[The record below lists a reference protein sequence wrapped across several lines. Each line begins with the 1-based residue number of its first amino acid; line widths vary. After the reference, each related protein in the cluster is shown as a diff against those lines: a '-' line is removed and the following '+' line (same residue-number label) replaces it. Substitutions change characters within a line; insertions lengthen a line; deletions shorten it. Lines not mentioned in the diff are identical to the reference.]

1 MSEEHEEGHHG
12 GHHWKIIAFIAFAG
26 ILGLLIFTSFYD
38 FPLTGKITGVN
49 SNNSVDFHGE
59 LSIPN
64 FEVVGNFE
72 KVEIRG
78 GSDSFFYVEG
88 EKFQMNSKNS
98 YIILSNYTG
107 EIFFNGEKISKLN
120 GKAAKVVM
128 NGVPIEPK
136 SKANM
141 KVSFEKEFP
150 YSFLNIQNKAMIKK
164 LSYVSSGKIDIDNGK
179 SLVNLENN
187 ELNIQNFE
195 GNIKVEKNVVKMIG
209 SVQKLEIDGKTK
221 FSIMA

>member
-1 MSEEHEEGHHG
+1 MS
-12 GHHWKIIAFIAFAG
+12 AG
-26 ILGLLIFTSFYD
+26 L
-38 FPLTGKITGVN
+38 PLPT
-49 SNNSVDFHGE
+49 
-59 LSIPN
+59 
-64 FEVVGNFE
+64 
-72 KVEIRG
+72 
-78 GSDSFFYVEG
+78 
-88 EKFQMNSKNS
+88 
-98 YIILSNYTG
+98 
-107 EIFFNGEKISKLN
+107 EIFIHGYVTVDGEKISKLN

-128 NGVPIEPK
+128 NGDPKEPK
-136 SKANM
+136 LKANM
-141 KVSFEKEFP
+141 RVSFEKEFP

-221 FSIMA
+221 FSIMT